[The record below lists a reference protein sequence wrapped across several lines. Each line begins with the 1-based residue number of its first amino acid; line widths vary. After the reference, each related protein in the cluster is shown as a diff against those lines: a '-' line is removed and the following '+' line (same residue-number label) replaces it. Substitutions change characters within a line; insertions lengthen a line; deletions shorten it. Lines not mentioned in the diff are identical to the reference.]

1 MSSCRR
7 TSGHSALKRSRAW
20 RRDPF
25 AVLVEHENAEPAKA
39 LLGGLIR
46 GRTRV
51 DTNFGELIEFSEFVR
66 RMETEP
72 DWAWRS

>member
-1 MSSCRR
+1 M
-7 TSGHSALKRSRAW
+7 
-20 RRDPF
+20 
-25 AVLVEHENAEPAKA
+25 EHGNAESAKA

-46 GRTRV
+46 SRTRV

-72 DWAWRS
+72 GWDWRS

>member
-1 MSSCRR
+1 M
-7 TSGHSALKRSRAW
+7 
-20 RRDPF
+20 
-25 AVLVEHENAEPAKA
+25 EHENAEPAKA

>member
-1 MSSCRR
+1 MSSCWR
-7 TSGHSALKRSRAW
+7 TSGHSDLKRSRAW
-20 RRDPF
+20 RRGPY
-25 AVLVEHENAEPAKA
+25 AVPVEHGNAESAKA

-46 GRTRV
+46 SRTRV

-72 DWAWRS
+72 GWDWRS